1 MTPLDEAQIYD
12 LLRTALIELFEI
24 EPERISMDANL
35 YEDLEIDS
43 IDAID
48 LIDHVKRKTGYR
60 LVAED
65 FRSVR
70 TIGDVVAALLRKQQ
84 QGNCCDVLCVLPS
97 GYLRSPTLGC
107 GTTAAARGRWPLS
120 WPPLGCSGRL
130 SPIAPLCA
138 LAP

>member
-1 MTPLDEAQIYD
+1 MNTILARALDRPLTATLHGRALIAAARTLARRLHAPQRLACDDPLALIAALLACAIAGQPAD

-84 QGNCCDVLCVLPS
+84 QGN
-97 GYLRSPTLGC
+97 
-107 GTTAAARGRWPLS
+107 
-120 WPPLGCSGRL
+120 
-130 SPIAPLCA
+130 
-138 LAP
+138 

>member
-1 MTPLDEAQIYD
+1 MTPLDEAQIYN

-24 EPERISMDANL
+24 EPERMDANL

-70 TIGDVVAALLRKQQ
+70 TIGDVVAALMRKQQ
-84 QGNCCDVLCVLPS
+84 QDP
-97 GYLRSPTLGC
+97 
-107 GTTAAARGRWPLS
+107 A
-120 WPPLGCSGRL
+120 
-130 SPIAPLCA
+130 
-138 LAP
+138 

>member
-12 LLRTALIELFEI
+12 LLRTALLELFEI

-84 QGNCCDVLCVLPS
+84 QGN
-97 GYLRSPTLGC
+97 
-107 GTTAAARGRWPLS
+107 
-120 WPPLGCSGRL
+120 
-130 SPIAPLCA
+130 
-138 LAP
+138 

>member
-24 EPERISMDANL
+24 EPDL

-84 QGNCCDVLCVLPS
+84 QGN
-97 GYLRSPTLGC
+97 
-107 GTTAAARGRWPLS
+107 
-120 WPPLGCSGRL
+120 
-130 SPIAPLCA
+130 
-138 LAP
+138 